1 MRGRIILLG
10 AILGAALAPAGIAHA
25 QFSPRGL
32 IGAVTAPLRDMLGH
46 YGHYPRVHRRGAAEE
61 PRSGTAQEPQLGI
74 VGPLAW
80 PTAYADMLGYALWP
94 DDYGEEFRAHGFDVI
109 ADSVT
114 GHFGRPLPRSSQAT
128 PTATNGAAVADA
140 GSTAGLCDDGAA
152 VQDDWPSARIE
163 RALQL
168 TDPQR
173 DALKKFQAAF
183 TDSVKAIKAG
193 CRDTASLPPS
203 GRLNVL
209 VQRLWSVRDA
219 GTSIRAPLK
228 TFYDSL
234 TDAQKASFKI
244 APPPQADRQQ
254 AGNNAGGAMDKQV
267 QACAGRITGDA
278 DRLIHE
284 IEQTIRPGKEQ
295 AAGLQALHKTSSTM
309 AQLLAASCVQPVP
322 ADPLARL
329 DAAGNQLTTM
339 NYAATAMQIALD
351 GFDAQLDT
359 NRKARFD
366 SLGR

>member
-1 MRGRIILLG
+1 MRGRIVLFG
-10 AILGAALAPAGIAHA
+10 AILCAGLAQADVAQA
-25 QFSPRGL
+25 QFSPRGIL
-32 IGAVTAPLRDMLGH
+32 GAATAPLREMLGRF
-46 YGHYPRVHRRGAAEE
+46 GHFPRVHRRGASEE
-61 PRSGTAQEPQLGI
+61 PRPATAQEPQLGM

-94 DDYGEEFRAHGFDVI
+94 DDYGGEFRAHGFDVI

-114 GHFGRPLPRSSQAT
+114 GRFGRPPARSSDAAG
-128 PTATNGAAVADA
+128 PATNGAAAADA
-140 GSTAGLCDDGAA
+140 GGPSGLCNDGVQA
-152 VQDDWPSARIE
+152 QDDWPSARIE
-163 RALQL
+163 QTVQL

-173 DALKKFQAAF
+173 DALKKLQAAF
-183 TDSVKAIKAG
+183 DDSVKAVRAG
-193 CRDTASLPPS
+193 CRDTTSLPPS

-209 VQRLWSVRDA
+209 VQRLWAVRDA

-228 TFYDSL
+228 AFYDSL
-234 TDAQKASFKI
+234 TDAQKAGFQIKQ
-244 APPPQADRQQ
+244 PPQAAQQ
-254 AGNNAGGAMDKQV
+254 TANNPGGAMGRQV

-278 DRLIHE
+278 DHMIQQ

-309 AQLLAASCVQPVP
+309 AQLLAASCVQPIP

-329 DAAGNQLTTM
+329 DAADNQLTTM

-351 GFDAQLDT
+351 GFYAQLDT